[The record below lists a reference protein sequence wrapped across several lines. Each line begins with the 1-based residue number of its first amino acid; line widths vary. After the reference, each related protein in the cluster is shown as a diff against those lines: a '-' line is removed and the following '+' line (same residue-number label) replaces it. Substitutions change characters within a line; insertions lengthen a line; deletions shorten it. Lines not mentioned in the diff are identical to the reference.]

1 MNETEKETQEETQ
14 DEVQEQ
20 PSQGLMSEATE
31 EEKTTEDEGMSAKEG
46 ETIVEGENIDGVEF
60 ERPDTFPEKFWHETE
75 GPDVEALAKSYTQL
89 EKKLHGGDHKAPK
102 EYALDAL
109 KEKGYADD
117 DPVVQTFAEW
127 SKNNN
132 ISQDSFDE
140 LATKIAEMN
149 GEVARDA
156 EISVEQEKKKLG
168 ENADSIIKSN
178 VQWGK
183 SLISKGVL
191 SNEDYQELEVWG
203 GTAEGQR
210 LLNKFRSMMGEREI
224 PAVSVSGQGMDE
236 DELKSLVADPRYAS
250 DPVFR
255 KKVER
260 DFEEFYN
267 KR

>member
-14 DEVQEQ
+14 EEQ

-156 EISVEQEKKKLG
+156 EISVEQEKKKL
-168 ENADSIIKSN
+168 
-178 VQWGK
+178 
-183 SLISKGVL
+183 
-191 SNEDYQELEVWG
+191 
-203 GTAEGQR
+203 
-210 LLNKFRSMMGEREI
+210 
-224 PAVSVSGQGMDE
+224 
-236 DELKSLVADPRYAS
+236 
-250 DPVFR
+250 
-255 KKVER
+255 
-260 DFEEFYN
+260 
-267 KR
+267 